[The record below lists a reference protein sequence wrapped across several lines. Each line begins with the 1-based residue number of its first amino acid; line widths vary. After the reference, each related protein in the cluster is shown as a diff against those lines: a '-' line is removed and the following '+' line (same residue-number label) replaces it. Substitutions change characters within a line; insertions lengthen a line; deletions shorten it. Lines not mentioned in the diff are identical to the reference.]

1 MKRILPLVL
10 SVSCNAV
17 IFVYSIGH
25 TCSLDEAKDENTLKK
40 KASVKMH
47 RKSFSRALMLNVVT
61 HTEAQQQ
68 LNVCISSELCKI
80 NSTIYFEK

>member
-1 MKRILPLVL
+1 MRLFLCILLAIL
-10 SVSCNAV
+10 A
-17 IFVYSIGH
+17 H
-25 TCSLDEAKDENTLKK
+25 DEAKDENTLKK

-47 RKSFSRALMLNVVT
+47 RKSFSRALMLNVVA

-68 LNVCISSELCKI
+68 LNVCISSGLSKI